1 MSAESSSNKK
11 MKRRT
16 GNEEDAPAEAQPRT
30 APKRQRVS
38 RACDQCRAAREKCD
52 GIHPLCFP
60 CASQNRKCTWE
71 EPKKKRG
78 VQTGYIRTLELSL
91 GWIFDKI
98 PGSEEALHGLLTHE
112 GGQGRDLLVG
122 KDTIAGN
129 RLHRRWR
136 KSMVQQEID
145 RVLSGSTASSAKSA
159 KTSPAVDES
168 ESSADEAEL
177 PLKEETSSAAN
188 PAPIMAIPESMES
201 MTAALHPDRL
211 VSNGPPELPAG
222 LADLPIRQRQ
232 LAQYA
237 SNTFKL
243 PSNCWR
249 LLDIYFSYTHCWF
262 PILEKGMIHK
272 ACWSYPGEG
281 LDMTKEELFQSGLHA
296 ELWAALAIA
305 AYQDDASHSGQAHG
319 DRLEGRLQ
327 PDEIYNAARRLIP
340 SEDRDFDAR
349 HVNAIL
355 LLALVDIGRRKYMAA
370 WILVGLATRVALAL
384 NLPARPAGDGYR
396 RLYHTYMA
404 CFMLDSLI
412 ASLLEKPPHL
422 RPSDIDSSV
431 PSGEDEPDEWDIW
444 MPCQGFGTT
453 QHSSSPRSPAHSMS
467 SFAALF
473 GVHRVYCTV
482 LSDTKIHVDR
492 NELYMTEMRKALNGN
507 QTRRPLVDYITNGGI
522 PPYQVPS
529 IYLLRLAFVCFTV
542 QAQSYSEP
550 LMSAALQCI
559 EELLLLFGSAV
570 PPLFGLYMELL
581 GRQCNPEALRGD
593 TRDRWKKAQASVDS
607 IWASSGNDNQP
618 FPMVQSHEQ
627 PAHLSHGQSD
637 VIYPCPPNTNI
648 PGVVQQVHTTS
659 PRHTDPRVDP
669 ASLIRSEVYHEAS
682 LSAMANFSTMSRPT
696 QPLDLVDH
704 PNSTTTAVGGR
715 FDLSDIPPQGFHGHG
730 RPSFSSAA
738 FDYDTILDDIAS
750 LDRSDRMQSDPQFM
764 ANLGFAPGSD
774 LAELLAHDFTS
785 MP

>member
-1 MSAESSSNKK
+1 MSAETSSNKK

-16 GNEEDAPAEAQPRT
+16 GNTEDAPADAPPQT

-60 CASQNRKCTWE
+60 CASQNRKCSWE

-122 KDTIAGN
+122 KDTAAGN

-145 RVLSGSTASSAKSA
+145 RVLSGGTAPSVKSA

-177 PLKEETSSAAN
+177 PLKEELSGASN
-188 PAPIMAIPESMES
+188 PAPMMAIPQSMES
-201 MTAALHPDRL
+201 IAAVLHPDQL
-211 VSNGPPELPAG
+211 GSNGPPELQAG
-222 LADLPIRQRQ
+222 LADLPIRQREHT
-232 LAQYA
+232 QYD

-262 PILEKGMIHK
+262 PVLEKGMIHK

-281 LDMTKEELFQSGLHA
+281 LDMTREELFQSGLHA

-305 AYQDDASHSGQAHG
+305 AYQDEASHSGQILG
-319 DRLEGRLQ
+319 DAEGRLE
-327 PDEIYNAARRLIP
+327 PEEIYQAARRLIP

-355 LLALVDIGRRKYMAA
+355 LLSLVDIGRRKYMAA

-384 NLPARPAGDGYR
+384 NLPARPPGDGYR

-404 CFMLDSLI
+404 CFILDSLI
-412 ASLLEKPPHL
+412 ASLLDKPPHL
-422 RPSDIDSSV
+422 RPSDIGSSV

-444 MPCQGFGTT
+444 MPCQGFGNT

-467 SFAALF
+467 SFSALF
-473 GVHRVYCTV
+473 GIHRVYCAV
-482 LSDTKIHVDR
+482 LSDTNEHVDR

-507 QTRRPLVDYITNGGI
+507 QTRRPLLDYITNGGI

-529 IYLLRLAFVCFTV
+529 IYLLRLAFICFTV
-542 QAQSYSEP
+542 QAQTYNEL

-559 EELLLLFGSAV
+559 EELLVLFGAAV

-581 GRQCNPEALRGD
+581 SRQCNPEVLHSD
-593 TRDRWKKAQASVDS
+593 TQNRWKKAQASVDS
-607 IWASSGNDNQP
+607 VWTSTGNRQSL
-618 FPMVQSHEQ
+618 PMMQSHETATALAHAQ
-627 PAHLSHGQSD
+627 PDA
-637 VIYPCPPNTNI
+637 IYSCPSNTNI
-648 PGVVQQVHTTS
+648 PAVVHHVHASS
-659 PRHTDPRVDP
+659 PRHADPRVDP
-669 ASLIRSEVYHEAS
+669 AALIQPEAYHEAS
-682 LSAMANFSTMSRPT
+682 LSAMTNFSAMSRPS

-704 PNSTTTAVGGR
+704 SSSTPAAGTGR
-715 FDLSDIPPQGFHGHG
+715 YDLPDIPPQNFHGHG
-730 RPSFSSAA
+730 RHSFSSAA

-750 LDRSDRMQSDPQFM
+750 LDRSDRLQSDPQFM